1 MNEAPPIHDD
11 EYKERY
17 VAFLDLLGFKALV
30 CAAEGNQGE
39 YARLKGA
46 LERLNQTLCNVPR
59 WEFRFTH
66 FSDCIIITSDVTPEA
81 LEAIFSAVETLTRN
95 LLQYD
100 VMVRGGITRGGTFH
114 TAQYVYGTAVSRAT
128 VIEKDQAHGPL
139 VLLAPE
145 VYEDVKAIGPRLLP
159 WIETDGPDRYFVHYL
174 VQYAIYHRQLR
185 LPGTVSL
192 DVDAERIGFY
202 ISRRLLNDTG
212 TVRAKAEWFQAYW
225 NRTVARQDGFAPIE
239 ANSDLVE
246 PDGPLTTIV
255 KRLMA

>member
-1 MNEAPPIHDD
+1 MNDTSPVYDD

-30 CAAEGNQGE
+30 FAAESDQGE
-39 YARLKGA
+39 HARLKGA

-59 WEFRFTH
+59 WGFRFTH
-66 FSDCIIITSDVTPEA
+66 FSDCIIITSDVFPQA
-81 LEAIFSAVETLTRN
+81 LESIFSAVETLTRN

-100 VMVRGGITRGGTFH
+100 VLVRGGITRGGAFH
-114 TAQYVYGTAVSRAT
+114 TAQYVYGTAIGRAA
-128 VIEKDQAHGPL
+128 VIEKEQAQGPL

-145 VYEDVKAIGPRLLP
+145 VYEDVRAIGPRLPP
-159 WIETDGPDRYFVHYL
+159 WIETDGPDRFFVHYL
-174 VQYAIYHRQLR
+174 AQYAIYHRQPR

-192 DVDAERIGFY
+192 EVDAERIAFY

-212 TVRAKAEWFQAYW
+212 PIRAKAESFQAYW
-225 NRTVARQDGFAPIE
+225 NRTVAQQDGFAPIE
-239 ANSDLVE
+239 ANPDLVE
-246 PDGPLTTIV
+246 PDGPRTTIV

>member
-1 MNEAPPIHDD
+1 MNETPPVHDD

-30 CAAEGNQGE
+30 CAAESDQRQN
-39 YARLKGA
+39 ARLKGA

-59 WEFRFTH
+59 WGLRFTH
-66 FSDCIIITSDVTPEA
+66 FSDCIIITSDVAPNA
-81 LEAIFSAVETLTRN
+81 LETIFSAVETLTRN

-100 VMVRGGITRGGTFH
+100 VLVRGGITRGGAFH
-114 TAQYVYGTAVSRAT
+114 TAQYVYGTAVSRAA
-128 VIEKDQAHGPL
+128 VIEKEQAQVPL

-145 VYEDVKAIGPRLLP
+145 VYEDVTAIGPRLLP
-159 WIETDGPDRYFVHYL
+159 WIETDGPDRFFIHYL
-174 VQYAIYHRQLR
+174 VQYAIYHRR
-185 LPGTVSL
+185 PWLPGTVSL
-192 DVDAERIGFY
+192 DIDAERIAFH
-202 ISRRLLNDTG
+202 ISRRLLNNTG

-239 ANSDLVE
+239 ANPDLVE
-246 PDGPLTTIV
+246 PDGPRTTIV